1 MMDKRWW
8 TSDDGQ
14 AMMDKR
20 WWTSDDGQAMVDK
33 RWWTSDGIAWTGGD
47 RGNFYY

>member
-20 WWTSDDGQAMVDK
+20 WWTSDA
-33 RWWTSDGIAWTGGD
+33 IAWNGGE

>member
-20 WWTSDDGQAMVDK
+20 WWTSD
-33 RWWTSDGIAWTGGD
+33 GIAWTGGE